1 MREQDSAAQAQEPR
15 AKTRRKVLDILSQG
29 GKYSVADIVQA
40 LGLCDPRAHIRDL
53 RKAGIPIADTW
64 VHPKGGSRYKLYYLS
79 NN

>member
-1 MREQDSAAQAQEPR
+1 MREQDSATQTQEPR

-29 GKYSVADIVQA
+29 GKYSVADI
-40 LGLCDPRAHIRDL
+40 GLCDPRAHIRDL